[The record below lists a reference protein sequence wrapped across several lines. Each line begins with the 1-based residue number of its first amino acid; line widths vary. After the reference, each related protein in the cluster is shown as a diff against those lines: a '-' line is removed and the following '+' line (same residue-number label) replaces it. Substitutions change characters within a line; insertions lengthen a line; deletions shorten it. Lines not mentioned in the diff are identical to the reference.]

1 MNIYTTPNLLLITN
15 KLFPCL
21 VVIKSFILWQ
31 SETPSTSGY
40 CTTSRMQYSLVFLHS
55 EYRTLQFPHMYTY
68 KGLWVSSS
76 LLHTPTNIM
85 QYNSLHGKSRQSHR
99 VFFPSY
105 FTLKQSLEVSVRIIH
120 LQDMV
125 RGYNLYPT
133 NHIACTIDHWK
144 NTCIK
149 KFMKNNFIAALKS
162 IKFDT

>member
-21 VVIKSFILWQ
+21 VVIKSYILWQ

-55 EYRTLQFPHMYTY
+55 EYRTLHFPHMYTY

-85 QYNSLHGKSRQSHR
+85 QYNSLHGKSRQSHK
-99 VFFPSY
+99 VFFPSF
-105 FTLKQSLEVSVRIIH
+105 FTLKQSLEVSV
-120 LQDMV
+120 
-125 RGYNLYPT
+125 
-133 NHIACTIDHWK
+133 
-144 NTCIK
+144 
-149 KFMKNNFIAALKS
+149 S
-162 IKFDT
+162 IKHPPGYGQRIRLISNKPHCLYH

>member
-21 VVIKSFILWQ
+21 VVIKSFIQWQ

-55 EYRTLQFPHMYTY
+55 EYRTLHFPHMYTY

-85 QYNSLHGKSRQSHR
+85 QYNSLHGKSRQSHK
-99 VFFPSY
+99 VF
-105 FTLKQSLEVSVRIIH
+105 SLFFHLETIFRGQRKNKTSPGYGQRIQLISNKPH
-120 LQDMV
+120 C
-125 RGYNLYPT
+125 LY
-133 NHIACTIDHWK
+133 H
-144 NTCIK
+144 
-149 KFMKNNFIAALKS
+149 
-162 IKFDT
+162 

>member
-1 MNIYTTPNLLLITN
+1 MNIYTTPNLLLITK

-21 VVIKSFILWQ
+21 VVIKSYILWQ
-31 SETPSTSGY
+31 SETLWTSGY
-40 CTTSRMQYSLVFLHS
+40 CTTSRLQYSLVFLHS
-55 EYRTLQFPHMYTY
+55 EYHTLHFPHMYTY
-68 KGLWVSSS
+68 NGLWVSSS

-105 FTLKQSLEVSVRIIH
+105 FTLKQSLEVSVRIKH
-120 LQDMV
+120 PP
-125 RGYNLYPT
+125 GYGQRIRLISNKPHCLY
-133 NHIACTIDHWK
+133 HWPLK
-144 NTCIK
+144 KYLHK

>member
-55 EYRTLQFPHMYTY
+55 EYRTLHFPHMYTY

-85 QYNSLHGKSRQSHR
+85 QYNSLHGKSRQSHK
-99 VFFPSY
+99 VFSLLFHLETIFRGQRKNKTSPRIWSKDTTY
-105 FTLKQSLEVSVRIIH
+105 IQQTTLPVPL
-120 LQDMV
+120 
-125 RGYNLYPT
+125 
-133 NHIACTIDHWK
+133 TIEK
-144 NTCIK
+144 IL
-149 KFMKNNFIAALKS
+149 A
-162 IKFDT
+162 